1 MKKEKV
7 ESTNEVSTNMESLK
21 QEKNLT
27 KFISSEPSEQSPTIS
42 ETTMQ
47 LFQESTGVESP
58 QPEKDQPEK
67 VLETE
72 VESVQEN
79 IDSIEQENRC
89 LKLSQQFYDSL
100 EKDLEKLKESKL
112 CKICMDEEACI
123 VFIPCGHLM
132 SCVNCSPAMKRCA
145 ICREPVKTTIRT
157 YFS

>member
-1 MKKEKV
+1 MKP
-7 ESTNEVSTNMESLK
+7 
-21 QEKNLT
+21 EKNFT

-42 ETTMQ
+42 ETTIQ
-47 LFQESTGVESP
+47 VFQESTGVESP
-58 QPEKDQPEK
+58 QPENDQSEK
-67 VLETE
+67 VFETE
-72 VESVQEN
+72 VESVQEY

-89 LKLSQQFYDSL
+89 LKVSQQFYNRL

-132 SCVNCSPAMKRCA
+132 SCVNCSPGMKNCA
-145 ICREPVKTTIRT
+145 ICRKPVKSTVRT